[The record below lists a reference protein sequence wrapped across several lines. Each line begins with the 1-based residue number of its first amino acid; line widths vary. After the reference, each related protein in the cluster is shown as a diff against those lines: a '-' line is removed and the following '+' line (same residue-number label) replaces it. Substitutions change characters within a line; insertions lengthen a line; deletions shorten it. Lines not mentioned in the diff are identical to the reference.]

1 MAINAINTISE
12 KVHDNALQQEL
23 SKQKL
28 WYSVIQN
35 KATDRLQN
43 ERAEEYHASA
53 MQDLML
59 KGGIQMNTFTN
70 CSTSKI
76 AELMIQGSNRGITS
90 MWKSMNHHQN
100 SGNLSMEVAKE
111 LVDFEQ
117 KSIARLKKIFIK
129 GVTMT
134 RLNKYLAEC
143 GLCSRREA
151 DKLIDQ
157 GRVYVNGQRAVS
169 GMKVCDRDIVEV
181 NHQRLQSAAASKV
194 VLAYN
199 KPVGITCTEKD
210 RYAEKTIVEAV
221 NYPVRLTYAGRL
233 DKASDGL
240 IILTNDGELIQR
252 MMKGANGHEK
262 EYLVKVDREL
272 TEEFLTKMAQGVY
285 LRELDATTRPCTL
298 KRIGKYTFQ
307 ITLTQGL
314 NRQIRRMCGCFGYNV
329 KSLTRIR
336 VMNIELNGLKSGEY
350 REIKGQERETLYR
363 LCGISDSQ

>member
-1 MAINAINTISE
+1 
-12 KVHDNALQQEL
+12 
-23 SKQKL
+23 
-28 WYSVIQN
+28 
-35 KATDRLQN
+35 
-43 ERAEEYHASA
+43 
-53 MQDLML
+53 
-59 KGGIQMNTFTN
+59 
-70 CSTSKI
+70 
-76 AELMIQGSNRGITS
+76 
-90 MWKSMNHHQN
+90 
-100 SGNLSMEVAKE
+100 
-111 LVDFEQ
+111 
-117 KSIARLKKIFIK
+117 
-129 GVTMT
+129 MT

-143 GLCSRREA
+143 GLFSRREA

-181 NHQRLQSAAASKV
+181 NHQRLRSAAASKV

>member
-1 MAINAINTISE
+1 
-12 KVHDNALQQEL
+12 
-23 SKQKL
+23 
-28 WYSVIQN
+28 
-35 KATDRLQN
+35 
-43 ERAEEYHASA
+43 
-53 MQDLML
+53 
-59 KGGIQMNTFTN
+59 
-70 CSTSKI
+70 
-76 AELMIQGSNRGITS
+76 
-90 MWKSMNHHQN
+90 
-100 SGNLSMEVAKE
+100 
-111 LVDFEQ
+111 
-117 KSIARLKKIFIK
+117 
-129 GVTMT
+129 MT
-134 RLNKYLAEC
+134 RLNKYLAAC
-143 GLCSRREA
+143 GLCSGREA

-157 GRVYVNGQRAVS
+157 GRVNVNGQKAVS
-169 GMKVCDRDIVEV
+169 GMKVCDTDVVEV
-181 NHQRLQSAAASKV
+181 NHKRIKQAAAKV

-210 RYAEKTIVEAV
+210 RHADKTIVEAV
-221 NYPVRLTYAGRL
+221 NYPVRLPYAGRL

>member
-1 MAINAINTISE
+1 
-12 KVHDNALQQEL
+12 
-23 SKQKL
+23 
-28 WYSVIQN
+28 
-35 KATDRLQN
+35 
-43 ERAEEYHASA
+43 
-53 MQDLML
+53 
-59 KGGIQMNTFTN
+59 
-70 CSTSKI
+70 
-76 AELMIQGSNRGITS
+76 
-90 MWKSMNHHQN
+90 
-100 SGNLSMEVAKE
+100 
-111 LVDFEQ
+111 
-117 KSIARLKKIFIK
+117 
-129 GVTMT
+129 MT

-181 NHQRLQSAAASKV
+181 NHQRLRSAVASKV

-285 LRELDATTRPCTL
+285 LKELDVTTRPCTL

-314 NRQIRRMCGCFGYNV
+314 NRQIRRMCGSFGYNV

-336 VMNIELNGLKSGEY
+336 VMNIELNGLKSGVY
-350 REIKGQERETLYR
+350 REIKGQERETLYQ

>member
-1 MAINAINTISE
+1 
-12 KVHDNALQQEL
+12 
-23 SKQKL
+23 
-28 WYSVIQN
+28 
-35 KATDRLQN
+35 
-43 ERAEEYHASA
+43 
-53 MQDLML
+53 
-59 KGGIQMNTFTN
+59 
-70 CSTSKI
+70 
-76 AELMIQGSNRGITS
+76 
-90 MWKSMNHHQN
+90 
-100 SGNLSMEVAKE
+100 
-111 LVDFEQ
+111 
-117 KSIARLKKIFIK
+117 
-129 GVTMT
+129 MT

-181 NHQRLQSAAASKV
+181 NHQRLRSAAASKV

-285 LRELDATTRPCTL
+285 LKELDVTTRPCTL

>member
-1 MAINAINTISE
+1 
-12 KVHDNALQQEL
+12 
-23 SKQKL
+23 
-28 WYSVIQN
+28 
-35 KATDRLQN
+35 
-43 ERAEEYHASA
+43 
-53 MQDLML
+53 
-59 KGGIQMNTFTN
+59 
-70 CSTSKI
+70 
-76 AELMIQGSNRGITS
+76 
-90 MWKSMNHHQN
+90 
-100 SGNLSMEVAKE
+100 
-111 LVDFEQ
+111 
-117 KSIARLKKIFIK
+117 
-129 GVTMT
+129 MT

-181 NHQRLQSAAASKV
+181 NHQRLRSAAASKV

-221 NYPVRLTYAGRL
+221 KYPVRLTYAGRL